1 MDPYQTALQKCK
13 EHIDRIPCRLNTI
26 ACQKGKYILMH
37 KCIQNLQNLHS
48 TVEASTLSVFSE
60 NTCSKIATCS
70 KERDGGAIT

>member
-37 KCIQNLQNLHS
+37 KCIQNLHS
-48 TVEASTLSVFSE
+48 TVETSTLSVFSE